1 MDREYGGRLRG
12 VQSIEL
18 RGPIVCVSRTSRADH
33 DKRNH
38 QNQRNQTPRVCLN
51 RVIPVK
57 TLFLAPPSFDGFD
70 GGAGS
75 RYQARREITSYWY
88 PTWLAQPAA
97 LTPGSRLL
105 DCPPHNIRQDECLRI
120 ANEFDQIII
129 HTSTPSLRNDCK
141 VAEAIKARRPESRI
155 GFVGAH
161 AAVLPAETLKA
172 SPAIDWVGRKEF
184 DYTCKE
190 VAERR
195 PLETIAGLS
204 FRAKDGKIIHNRE
217 RELIQ
222 NMDSLPWVADIY
234 KRDLEIE
241 KYFIG
246 YLLHPY
252 VSLYTG
258 RGCPAQCSFC
268 LWPQTIGGHKYR
280 VRSAQNVADEM
291 AYMKKLFPRVKEFFF
306 DDDTFTANLP
316 RAREI
321 ARKLGPLGL
330 TWSCNS
336 RANLDDDTIRFFKD
350 SGLRLFLVG
359 YESGNE
365 DILTRIKKG
374 VTMDEMR
381 RFTKACHQAGV
392 VIHGTFILGLPVESR
407 ESIENTIRF
416 AQELDVFSIQV
427 SLAAPYPGTELFEQ
441 ARLNGWFVKM
451 DKTDLVEE
459 DGFQQSALEYPGLS
473 NEEIFEGVERFYHRY
488 YMRPKPILRVIRTM
502 LEDKE
507 VCVRRLREGY
517 EFFKSMAQ
525 RRSDLEAAK
534 GLNRR

>member
-1 MDREYGGRLRG
+1 M
-12 VQSIEL
+12 
-18 RGPIVCVSRTSRADH
+18 SR
-33 DKRNH
+33 
-38 QNQRNQTPRVCLN
+38 
-51 RVIPVK
+51 
-57 TLFLAPPSFDGFD
+57 TLFLSPPSFDGFD

-75 RYQARREITSYWY
+75 RYQARREVTSYWY

-97 LTPGSRLL
+97 LVPDAKLL
-105 DCPPHNIRQDECLRI
+105 DCPPHNIGVEECLRT
-120 ANEFDQIII
+120 AKNYDHVIIN
-129 HTSTPSLRNDCK
+129 TSTPSLKNDCK
-141 VAEAIKARRPESRI
+141 VAEAIKQQKPETKI

-161 AAVLPAETLKA
+161 TMVLPAETLKA
-172 SPAIDWVGRKEF
+172 SWAIDWVGRKEF
-184 DYTCKE
+184 DFTCKE
-190 VAERR
+190 VAEDR

-204 FRAKDGKIIHNRE
+204 YRDKEGKIKHNPE
-217 RELIQ
+217 REMIQ
-222 NMDSLPWVADIY
+222 NMDVLPWVADVY
-234 KRDLEIE
+234 KRDLQIE

-258 RGCPAQCSFC
+258 RGCPAQCTFC

-291 AYMKKLFPRVKEFFF
+291 AYMKKLLPQVRDFCV

-321 ARKLGPLGL
+321 AKNLASLGL

-336 RANLDDDTIRFFKD
+336 RANLEYDTIKSFKD

-381 RFTKACHQAGV
+381 RFTKACHRAGV
-392 VIHGTFILGLPVESR
+392 VVHGTFILGLPVETR
-407 ESIENTIRF
+407 ESIENTINF
-416 AQELDVFSIQV
+416 AKELDVFSIQV
-427 SLAAPYPGTELFEQ
+427 SLAAPYPGTELFDM
-441 ARLNGWFVKM
+441 ARQNGWFVKK

-459 DGFQQSALEYPGLS
+459 DGFQQSALEYPGLGKD
-473 NEEIFEGVERFYHRY
+473 EIFEAVDRFYRSY
-488 YMRPKPILRVIRTM
+488 YLRPKPILRIIKTM
-502 LEDKE
+502 LEDKD
-507 VCVRRLREGY
+507 VFVRRCREGY
-517 EFFKSMAQ
+517 EFFKSLKQ
-525 RRSDLEAAK
+525 RKDDLAAA
-534 GLNRR
+534 RETATPTPVAA